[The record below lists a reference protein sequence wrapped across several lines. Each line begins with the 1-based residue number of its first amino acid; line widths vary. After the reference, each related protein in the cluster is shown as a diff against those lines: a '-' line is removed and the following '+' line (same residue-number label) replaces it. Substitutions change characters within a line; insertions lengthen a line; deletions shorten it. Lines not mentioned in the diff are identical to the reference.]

1 MKKINY
7 LIALGLISAASMQAQ
22 SPVVSL
28 GFESG
33 DQKYTTED
41 AYTPGGTYGDW
52 INQAEGDV
60 WTEPYADDKHSGEF
74 SFRMQNAEDFEGNT
88 WDRGFKVGNLQLK
101 ENTAYR
107 VGFWVKADP
116 THFDAGTGNEV
127 NNKLKS
133 TLSIG
138 KEYFDMPIST
148 ASGQQYYY
156 TWDNMTGEWKHFSYV
171 TYFTNKADQ
180 DALSESY
187 SGKTDSQGN
196 KVSEVGD
203 PFPDTYFITINMY
216 NPGEYI
222 LDDIVLEEGVTFNQ
236 ATFVD
241 DVIKLDFGYPT
252 NIADLAKAA
261 NGTLTLDPAQVS
273 VTINGTAA
281 PVEFLEGKSDGFLY
295 IFLNETYA
303 SPEDEVKVS
312 FTPAADCPI
321 VYNTDRR
328 PSADVT
334 AEMKVLGFTGETAY
348 FDDTIDAMPAAWSPA
363 VMVSSNPENESFEI
377 DGATFKN
384 IAITYDK
391 VVSLDMASATI
402 TKNGVSKDLTSG
414 MSLSED
420 GKTINTAVSGLE
432 DGEYTFMLSGV
443 TNKYGVDCEDVQITF
458 ALGEDSDTSTSEEVF
473 ATDFD
478 NQLTGGVPV
487 GWITYNE
494 AGYHLYGFN
503 EDGSQFNYNWG
514 GNPGG
519 GGARLYDGFSGDFVK
534 ALYWGTRGT
543 NEGFASFG
551 EQVKDYILPDG
562 SLDPNMPTD
571 ISLYLQPRKYQISFL
586 MAAWKGEPKFT
597 FTLEDL
603 DGNVYAKFTDITAAP
618 NANGAT
624 GPISGSVKCVTDF
637 TVDKEG
643 YYVLKFTAAEAQWQ
657 EYLLANVKLITMPSK
672 AAYYKQLLAAAVET
686 AKSVYG
692 AAEGEEYDGTTKSEF
707 KAAIDNAENGHFTSP
722 TEINALIEELGKLG
736 EKMQARVK
744 NIDDF
749 SIAIIEAEAAYSEL
763 DGKYL
768 NAEIAVS
775 AKAMIDQ
782 YSGVNPSNLTDEQLA
797 EDTPKLVTA
806 SAQLV
811 NVKSVVD
818 ILSWGAYKAA
828 STATNLGV
836 DGSEGYNAVTDD
848 RKAVQTVNLRST
860 QALYDKIAAGEDLT
874 PYMTSVYYE
883 TGETVEEIPEDNNG
897 EYNEEGFPRAIFGID
912 FTGLIKNPH
921 MYTTQPNDP
930 LKDNSIEGWMCTQN
944 TQYGNLHYNG
954 DAPTEAKPV
963 SDVTVNNWLGIY
975 DFYQDVEN
983 VPVGYYDIFLRTR
996 TSAGMN
1002 GQNADGIWD
1011 KYMYVQVGEEK
1022 IMTPFQEGASW
1033 AGYPTVIK
1041 NVLVKDGKIRIG
1053 AVENPLS
1060 LAGTTVG
1067 EDGTET
1073 ATQGQ
1078 WNTNTFVDDARIF
1091 FVAPAEG
1098 VDYSKLNVNL
1108 PGDVNEDGVV
1118 NINDVVAIINVM
1130 AGTADWAN
1138 ANVNGDPDGAV
1149 DINDV
1154 VAVINIMAAQ

>member
-1 MKKINY
+1 MKKINFM
-7 LIALGLISAASMQAQ
+7 IALGLISAASMQAQ

-52 INQAEGDV
+52 INQHEGDV

-348 FDDTIDAMPAAWSPA
+348 FDDTIDAMPAAWAPA

-736 EKMQARVK
+736 EKMQARVT
-744 NIDDF
+744 NIDNF
-749 SIAIIEAEAAYSEL
+749 EQSIL
-763 DGKYL
+763 TGM
-768 NAEIAVS
+768 S
-775 AKAMIDQ
+775 AKAELEETKYVNSPYYKEAAAVVDKYIDA
-782 YSGVNPSNLTDEQLA
+782 NPSALSDEELVEA
-797 EDTPKLVTA
+797 TPAVVNA
-806 SAQLV
+806 SALLG
-811 NVKSVVD
+811 NVKSMTD
-818 ILSWGAYKAA
+818 DLTWQCYKAA
-828 STATNLGV
+828 QLAQAFGANVPGEYWQNTEDNPPLAAKIMKNATQAMYKAIVADTLANV
-836 DGSEGYNAVTDD
+836 PMSSYAADDQSVEGY
-848 RKAVQTVNLRST
+848 
-860 QALYDKIAAGEDLT
+860 
-874 PYMTSVYYE
+874 
-883 TGETVEEIPEDNNG
+883 
-897 EYNEEGFPRAIFGID
+897 D
-912 FTGLIKNPH
+912 FTGLIKNSRFYTMVAKGSENPFPH
-921 MYTTQPNDP
+921 WTA
-930 LKDNSIEGWMCTQN
+930 DN
-944 TQYGNLHYNG
+944 
-954 DAPTEAKPV
+954 PTGLNYDGEEPSAAKPV
-963 SDVTVNNWLGIY
+963 VNVMGQNWQRDYNVSQTI
-975 DFYQDVEN
+975 EN
-983 VPVGYYDIFLRTR
+983 VPVGVYNILLNCR
-996 TSAGMN
+996 TSAGYN
-1002 GQNADGIWD
+1002 SETAYEDGTWD
-1011 KYMYVQVGEEK
+1011 KYIYATVGDK
-1022 IMTPFQEGASW
+1022 TYIQKFAEGGW
-1033 AGYPTVIK
+1033 GTHFCMIEGVEI
-1041 NVLVKDGKIRIG
+1041 KDGTVTIG
-1053 AVENPLS
+1053 AVEKNS
-1060 LAGTTVG
+1060 T
-1067 EDGTET
+1067 
-1073 ATQGQ
+1073 
-1078 WNTNTFVDDARIF
+1078 NYSTNTFVDDARMF
-1091 FVAPAEG
+1091 FMFPVEG
-1098 VDYSKLNVNL
+1098 VDYSALIVDDTA
-1108 PGDVNEDGVV
+1108 GDVNEDGVV